1 MLRRLARTVISCTF
15 ARFYTKSEMN
25 DLTEGKERSLLLR
38 FTIPMLIGNI
48 FQQLYN
54 VVDSIVI
61 GRFLGN
67 EALAAVGASFPLI
80 FTLISFIIGI
90 STGSTVIISQYFGSR
105 QTTQVKRA
113 IDTLYIVLFV
123 ASLLLS
129 FVGNLASPLIFR
141 MIDLPNEVIPQAVSY
156 FNIYALGF
164 VFYFGFQGTTSI
176 LRGIGDSKT
185 PLYFLVTA
193 TLVNVVL
200 DLVFVVVFHWGIE
213 GVALATIIAQAGA
226 FLTMVWYLN
235 NKNELL
241 VFRPLKM
248 VFDRKI
254 FVRSLQIG
262 LPTGLQQ
269 TFVAVGM
276 LALYKVVNAFGTATI
291 AAYAIA
297 MRIDSFASLPAMNFS
312 AALSSFVGQNI
323 GAGKTER
330 IARGVK
336 ASLQMTAVVS
346 VGVSI
351 IAFLFPETLLGAFT
365 DDQTVIAAGKTYLYV
380 VSGFYII
387 FSTMFVYNGMLRGAG
402 DTLIPM
408 FVTLFSLWIIRIPV
422 SWWLSSFMGPA
433 GIWWGIPIAW
443 SFGAFFS
450 YIYYKTGR
458 WKKMRVI

>member
-129 FVGNLASPLIFR
+129 FVGNTASPLIFR

-213 GVALATIIAQAGA
+213 GL
-226 FLTMVWYLN
+226 
-235 NKNELL
+235 
-241 VFRPLKM
+241 PLPP
-248 VFDRKI
+248 
-254 FVRSLQIG
+254 SLHRLG
-262 LPTGLQQ
+262 L
-269 TFVAVGM
+269 F
-276 LALYKVVNAFGTATI
+276 
-291 AAYAIA
+291 
-297 MRIDSFASLPAMNFS
+297 
-312 AALSSFVGQNI
+312 
-323 GAGKTER
+323 
-330 IARGVK
+330 
-336 ASLQMTAVVS
+336 
-346 VGVSI
+346 
-351 IAFLFPETLLGAFT
+351 
-365 DDQTVIAAGKTYLYV
+365 
-380 VSGFYII
+380 
-387 FSTMFVYNGMLRGAG
+387 
-402 DTLIPM
+402 
-408 FVTLFSLWIIRIPV
+408 
-422 SWWLSSFMGPA
+422 
-433 GIWWGIPIAW
+433 
-443 SFGAFFS
+443 
-450 YIYYKTGR
+450 
-458 WKKMRVI
+458 

>member
-1 MLRRLARTVISCTF
+1 
-15 ARFYTKSEMN
+15 
-25 DLTEGKERSLLLR
+25 
-38 FTIPMLIGNI
+38 
-48 FQQLYN
+48 
-54 VVDSIVI
+54 
-61 GRFLGN
+61 
-67 EALAAVGASFPLI
+67 
-80 FTLISFIIGI
+80 
-90 STGSTVIISQYFGSR
+90 
-105 QTTQVKRA
+105 
-113 IDTLYIVLFV
+113 
-123 ASLLLS
+123 
-129 FVGNLASPLIFR
+129 
-141 MIDLPNEVIPQAVSY
+141 
-156 FNIYALGF
+156 
-164 VFYFGFQGTTSI
+164 
-176 LRGIGDSKT
+176 
-185 PLYFLVTA
+185 
-193 TLVNVVL
+193 
-200 DLVFVVVFHWGIE
+200 
-213 GVALATIIAQAGA
+213 
-226 FLTMVWYLN
+226 MVWYLN

-422 SWWLSSFMGPA
+422 SWWLSSFMG
-433 GIWWGIPIAW
+433 
-443 SFGAFFS
+443 
-450 YIYYKTGR
+450 
-458 WKKMRVI
+458 